1 MKKTTMRDLINR
13 KRLLGGGFW
22 NAGGRWSVAAVC
34 VGLLVTQGVGAH
46 PAAFTINEVMEAP
59 YPSDLIVASS
69 GGAVAWVFD
78 TKGVRNIWVADSA
91 GGAAKARPITAFTED
106 DGFDIGELAWSPDTK
121 SIAFTRA
128 ETLEDEAPANVGSA
142 PEGPKGREVWVVAT
156 SGGAPHKVGNGHS
169 ASFSPDGSRLLFVD
183 KKVIMTVAAS
193 GEGAAQPLIVDSGG
207 VSSLTW
213 SPDGKRLA
221 FVSHRG
227 SHSLIGV
234 YEIGS
239 RGVVWM
245 SPSLDDDDSPAFS
258 PDGARIAFIHVLAE
272 KGLPLLVS
280 HRSGRP
286 WSIWTADV
294 NTGEG
299 RRVWVADQ
307 GVGSVFQPTLTE
319 ENLYWTSRDELVFPW
334 EKTGWLHL
342 YAVPAKGGAARA
354 LTAGKFEVT
363 HVAFSRD
370 RKRLAY
376 SSTQDD
382 TDRMH
387 IWTVDAG
394 EHGQPAHRAAQS
406 HAIEDDPQIGTDGT
420 LFALQS
426 DGNQPLHPVVL
437 SSKGGWQRLAP
448 EVIPASF
455 PTAKLVMPQVVTFA
469 AKDGQETHGQLFL
482 PRESTS
488 KPHPAILFFH
498 GGPRRQMLVG
508 FNPMGAY
515 NWMYAL
521 NEYFAA
527 EGYIVLSVNYRG
539 GIGYGRDYRE
549 AENFGPGGG
558 SELNDLLGAITF
570 LQSRKDVDSR
580 RMGIWGGS
588 YGGLMTA
595 LGLARA
601 SDSLAA
607 GVDYAGLYDWS
618 TFLPSIGVPIEGE
631 EANRRAVESSPI
643 ATIDK
648 WRSPVLVVQADDDRN
663 VPSQQATELI
673 EGLRA
678 HNIAHDEIIIPNEIH
693 DLARYASWIMVF
705 DATDRYF
712 GEHLEKVGVAAK

>member
-1 MKKTTMRDLINR
+1 MKKTVAMNR
-13 KRLLGGGFW
+13 NHWQVTGLCSAMVVCSALLMTQV
-22 NAGGRWSVAAVC
+22 AGAR
-34 VGLLVTQGVGAH
+34 
-46 PAAFTINEVMEAP
+46 PAAFTINQVMEAP
-59 YPSDLIVASS
+59 YPSNLLAAPS
-69 GGAVAWVFD
+69 GKAVAWVFD
-78 TKGVRNIWVADSA
+78 TKGVRNIWVADSS
-91 GGAAKARPITAFTED
+91 GAAQARPITTFTED
-106 DGFDIGELAWSPDTK
+106 DGFDIGDLAWSPDTK

-128 ETLEDEAPANVGSA
+128 ETLEDEAPANVGST
-142 PEGPKGREVWVVAT
+142 PEGATGREVWVVAT

-169 ASFSPDGSRLLFVD
+169 ASFAPDGSRLVFAD
-183 KKVIMTVAAS
+183 KKTILTVAAS
-193 GEGAAQPLIVDSGG
+193 GAGAAQPLIVDSGA

-234 YEIGS
+234 YEVGS
-239 RGVVWM
+239 RHIVWM
-245 SPSLDDDDSPAFS
+245 NPSLDDDDSPAFS
-258 PDGARIAFIHVLAE
+258 PDGTRIAFIHVLAE
-272 KGLPLLVS
+272 KSPEILVS
-280 HRSGRP
+280 RRSGRP

-294 NTGEG
+294 KTGEG
-299 RRVWVADQ
+299 RRVWVADP
-307 GVGSVFQPTLTE
+307 GAGSVFQPTLME
-319 ENLYWTSRDELVFPW
+319 ENLYWTRRDELVFPW

-342 YAVPAKGGAARA
+342 YAVPAQGGTARA

-363 HVAFSRD
+363 HVAFGGD

-387 IWTVDAG
+387 VWTVDAERG
-394 EHGQPAHRAAQS
+394 PPVRTAAQS
-406 HAIEDDPQIGTDGT
+406 HAIEDDPQIGADGT

-426 DGNQPLHPVVL
+426 DGNQPLSPVVL
-437 SSKGGWQRLAP
+437 SSKGQWQRLAP
-448 EVIPASF
+448 EVISASF
-455 PTAKLVMPQVVTFA
+455 PTAKLVMPQAVTFA
-469 AKDGQETHGQLFL
+469 AKDGQVTHGQLFL
-482 PRESTS
+482 PRESTA

-498 GGPRRQMLVG
+498 GGPRRQMLLG

-521 NEYFAA
+521 NQYFAA

-539 GIGYGRDYRE
+539 GIGYGLDYRE
-549 AENFGPGGG
+549 ADNFGPGGG
-558 SELNDLLGAITF
+558 SEFNDLLGAITF
-570 LQSRKDVDSR
+570 LQSRKDVDSHR
-580 RMGIWGGS
+580 VGIWGGS

-601 SDSLAA
+601 SDALAA
-607 GVDYAGLYDWS
+607 GVDYAGLYNWS
-618 TFLPSIGVPIEGE
+618 TFMSSVGAPIEGE

-678 HNIAHDEIIIPNEIH
+678 HHIAHDEIIIPNEIH
-693 DLARYASWIMVF
+693 DLARYSSWIMLF
-705 DATDRYF
+705 TAADAYF
-712 GEHLEKVGVAAK
+712 EQHLEKAGATGP